1 MHKLKQGQLSIVQV
15 LLLAILCTPAAIAS
29 VTMYKPHMMVPIL
42 FCGFTAGIFLL
53 RNPAI
58 FFWGIVFTA
67 PITDHLA
74 INLGPF
80 NVRPYNLLAA
90 GGVCWFLLKILT
102 RDKSAVLKNAKDGI
116 PCFLP
121 LAFLGVIKLIGALNS
136 SNTGMYIPLKF
147 PLKFL
152 ILANLTYLSC
162 FIVYSFCTTEEKLK
176 SVLKFWLHLSNV
188 IIVLAIIQVILS
200 NIAGFHY
207 VHHRDVIWF
216 GRPYSVF
223 REPDVLGSF
232 VAATCIMI
240 IPLLVFKVDLLNR
253 RYLLF
258 TLGTNA
264 FLMVVIFVRAAWLG
278 FMVTAVLTY
287 ISFLLAKSERKLR
300 PYLNKAILAMIAMG
314 IAMPILLPSYT
325 ATLAERFTS
334 ISKPG
339 KEGASAY
346 RMMELEH
353 MVLKSLP
360 NGNSDSIQT
369 FVLGHGDFT
378 WSYWGPE
385 LAGDAYNQDAKTS
398 STVLIHPGYCMLLTF
413 LFDNGISGVFLIT
426 LFFGLMLI
434 RFMNLLKSKLSNHD
448 KALLMATFLPQIVI
462 LICFQFSYDPITP
475 FMWILTGV
483 HIAWG
488 VQCTNKLKT
497 QQKEIQNAT
506 CTI

>member
-1 MHKLKQGQLSIVQV
+1 MNKLRQGDVSIVQI
-15 LLLAILCTPAAIAS
+15 LLLALLCAPAAFAS
-29 VTMYKPHMMVPIL
+29 VTLHKPHMMIPIMFL
-42 FCGFTAGIFLL
+42 GVTAGIFLL
-53 RNPAI
+53 RNPYI

-67 PITDHLA
+67 PVTDHLA

-90 GGVCWFLLKILT
+90 GGAAWFLLQFFFRINSKVMI
-102 RDKSAVLKNAKDGI
+102 KAKEGI
-116 PCFLP
+116 PYFLP

-136 SNTGMYIPLKF
+136 NAGNLYVPLKF

-162 FIVYSFCTTEEKLK
+162 FIVYSFCVDEDRLK
-176 SVLKFWLHLSNV
+176 KVIRFWLHLSNV
-188 IIVLAIIQVILS
+188 IVVLAVIQVILS
-200 NIAGFHY
+200 NVAGFHY

-240 IPLLVFKVDLLNR
+240 IPLVVFKIKVIEK
-253 RYLLF
+253 RYLIF
-258 TLGTNA
+258 TFMMNA

-278 FMVTAVLTY
+278 FMVTAVITY
-287 ISFLLAKSERKLR
+287 ASFVISRSESKVR
-300 PYLNKAILAMIAMG
+300 PYLNKAFLGFIFGAFSL
-314 IAMPILLPSYT
+314 PILLPSYT

-334 ISKPG
+334 IAKPG

-353 MVLKSLP
+353 MVEKSLP
-360 NGNSDSIQT
+360 NNGSESVQT
-369 FVLGHGDFT
+369 FILGHGDFT

-398 STVLIHPGYCMLLTF
+398 DTVLIHPGYCMMLTF
-413 LFDNGISGVFLIT
+413 LFDNGLSGVFLIS
-426 LFFGLMLI
+426 LFFMIMMVRYWNLM
-434 RFMNLLKSKLSNHD
+434 KSDLDQHD
-448 KALLMATFLPQIVI
+448 KGLLMATLLPQIVI

-475 FMWILTGV
+475 FMWILTGI
-483 HIAWG
+483 HIAWAG
-488 VQCTNKLKT
+488 HCSNKLKS
-497 QQKEIQNAT
+497 QQEEFNHAT
-506 CTI
+506 CAI